1 MNNANDKSKERIRMA
16 IMTAKCDRP
25 MVVDSE
31 KAADF
36 LSQKK
41 NPTIAKKV
49 EALAKKFEQNPNTK
63 IQFGKIE

>member
-1 MNNANDKSKERIRMA
+1 MA